1 MRTIVYSLLAAVSG
15 VVLLFSY
22 RASVA
27 DVAAADPVPAET
39 PAAAQTVV
47 PGKAAPTAP
56 LAASSAPSAPVATDS
71 TTGMQD
77 GTYTGTVAATRFG
90 PVQVAVTVTGGTI
103 ADVRMLQQPD
113 SNGRDQQINARAI
126 PILIRETTSA
136 QSAAIDMVSG
146 ATYTSRGYVAS
157 LQSALDQARL

>member
-1 MRTIVYSLLAAVSG
+1 MRTIVYSLLVAVSG

-27 DVAAADPVPAET
+27 DVAAAGPV
-39 PAAAQTVV
+39 
-47 PGKAAPTAP
+47 
-56 LAASSAPSAPVATDS
+56 PVATDS
-71 TTGMQD
+71 TPGMQD
-77 GTYTGTVAATRFG
+77 GTYTGTAAATRFG
-90 PVQVAVTVTGGTI
+90 PVRVAVTVTGGTI
-103 ADVRMLQQPD
+103 ADVRILQQPD
-113 SNGRDQQINARAI
+113 SNGRDQMINARAI
-126 PILIRETTSA
+126 PILIGETTSA